1 MKLPANIRACVTK
14 NMPKWGK
21 RFEKAITMSE
31 LCAIKTR
38 AKIGRETKLR
48 GALGDYATC
57 VVGEFWGFRKKD
69 QGSSTTN
76 VYDRCGTCYEYSMAF
91 HRADDLVDFLGCFEQ
106 FCEHAKEI
114 HGKRFK

>member
-1 MKLPANIRACVTK
+1 MQIPTNIRACVKK

-21 RFEKAITMSE
+21 RFENAITMSE
-31 LCAIKTR
+31 LRTIKTR
-38 AKIGRETKLR
+38 AKIGQETKLR

-69 QGSSTTN
+69 QGAMTTQ
-76 VYDRCGTCYEYSMAF
+76 VYDGCGTCYEFSMHF
-91 HRADDLVDFLGCFEQ
+91 HKAYDLKDFLGYFKQ
-106 FCEHAKEI
+106 FCEHAKEV